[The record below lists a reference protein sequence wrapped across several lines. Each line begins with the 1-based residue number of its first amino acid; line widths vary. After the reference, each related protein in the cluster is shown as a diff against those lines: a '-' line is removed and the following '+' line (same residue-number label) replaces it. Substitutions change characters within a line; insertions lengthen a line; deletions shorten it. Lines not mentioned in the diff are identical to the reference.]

1 MSFENNGKILEG
13 SCKTVIL
20 QIEEVLTFADSDRAF
35 RQAIDANE
43 S

>member
-1 MSFENNGKILEG
+1 MARYLKETIRLIFWQK
-13 SCKTVIL
+13 
-20 QIEEVLTFADSDRAF
+20 EEVLTFADSDRAF